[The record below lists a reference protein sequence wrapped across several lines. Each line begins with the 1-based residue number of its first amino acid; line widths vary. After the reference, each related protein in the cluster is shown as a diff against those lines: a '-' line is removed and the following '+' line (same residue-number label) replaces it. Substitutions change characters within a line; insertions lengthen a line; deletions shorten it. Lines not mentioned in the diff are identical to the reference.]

1 MRQHLTLFVLIFS
14 AAVAIFFFSNIGKVP
29 PVEDFEVAEG
39 RVTYQDE
46 NVLFDYPED
55 LESRPID
62 DGRVLIGEQGVIKR
76 DSFYFKVY
84 EQQTSFRS
92 FDAFVQNERARFQEY
107 ANGSELVDGEDYSFI
122 EEDFNGFPVL
132 LHTRSFGGMSGNAS
146 DMYVWLGRGK
156 VYLFSSESDYER
168 LRPIYETVR
177 PAS

>member
-1 MRQHLTLFVLIFS
+1 MRQHLTLFLLVVG
-14 AAVAIFFFSNIGKVP
+14 AAIAIFFFSNIGKVP
-29 PVEDFEVAEG
+29 PVEDFQVAEG

-62 DGRVLIGEQGVIKR
+62 DGRILIGEPGVLKG

-84 EQQTSFRS
+84 EQKTSFRS

-107 ANGSELVDGEDYSFI
+107 ANGSALTEGEDFTFT
-122 EEDFNGFPVL
+122 EEEFNGFPVL
-132 LHTRSFGGMSGNAS
+132 MHTRSFAGMSGNAS
-146 DMYVWLGRGK
+146 DMYVWLGRGN

-177 PAS
+177 PAQ